1 MDERRVR
8 EIVCEEMAEVNYER
22 WLREVV
28 RSEIADLEFMVLSEN
43 NPVGEAFRA
52 AVEQCL
58 RRALARERVAG
69 GDGGG
74 AVRGPGPS
82 DRRSN
87 CDHPVRAH
95 GRDGAG
101 SMSADLRLDSWL
113 AEHYPELLVTLLR
126 ARERGDFL
134 TVAEIEAAWVRALI
148 SAYLSSPKRSR
159 KNSLSI
165 SSGSTP

>member
-58 RRALARERVAG
+58 RRALARERVLAG
-69 GDGGG
+69 EG
-74 AVRGPGPS
+74 VEE
-82 DRRSN
+82 
-87 CDHPVRAH
+87 V
-95 GRDGAG
+95 AG
-101 SMSADLRLDSWL
+101 
-113 AEHYPELLVTLLR
+113 
-126 ARERGDFL
+126 
-134 TVAEIEAAWVRALI
+134 
-148 SAYLSSPKRSR
+148 
-159 KNSLSI
+159 
-165 SSGSTP
+165 

>member
-1 MDERRVR
+1 M
-8 EIVCEEMAEVNYER
+8 
-22 WLREVV
+22 
-28 RSEIADLEFMVLSEN
+28 
-43 NPVGEAFRA
+43 
-52 AVEQCL
+52 
-58 RRALARERVAG
+58 
-69 GDGGG
+69 
-74 AVRGPGPS
+74 RGPGPS

-101 SMSADLRLDSWL
+101 SISADLRLDSWL
-113 AEHYPELLVTLLR
+113 AQHYPELLVTLLR

>member
-1 MDERRVR
+1 M
-8 EIVCEEMAEVNYER
+8 
-22 WLREVV
+22 
-28 RSEIADLEFMVLSEN
+28 
-43 NPVGEAFRA
+43 
-52 AVEQCL
+52 
-58 RRALARERVAG
+58 
-69 GDGGG
+69 
-74 AVRGPGPS
+74 RGPGPS

-148 SAYLSSPKRSR
+148 SAYLSTPKRSR

-165 SSGSTP
+165 SSGSNLDENEQDLIWAAALDLCSGNTGHSGGGQIDPFKFREILAHVRDAYLDLRDGSGYSRGAGS